1 MAIQNVAV
9 LGATGSI
16 GQSALKVISL
26 YPERFRV
33 RSLCAGHRTKEL
45 VDLAL
50 KFHPD
55 YVGIADKTK
64 ATELRDL
71 LNDAGLK
78 DIKVIA
84 GAEAATELAQDPE
97 TQTVIGAVVG
107 AAGLSPSFAAAE
119 AGKRLLL
126 ANKES
131 VVCGGSLLMNAIRK
145 NRATLL
151 PVDSEHNAIF
161 QCLDGASEP
170 ERAKAKI
177 WLTCS
182 GGPFRAKKDLDLST
196 VTPEMALNHPTWSMG
211 SKITID
217 SATLMNKG
225 FEVIEAHHLFGV
237 APDSI
242 RVVVH
247 PQSVLHSMVE
257 FTDGSVIGQMGPTDM
272 RLAIA
277 YCLGYPERISGLT
290 ERLDFTKLSN
300 LTFEAPDV
308 ERFPLLK
315 TAYEALKA
323 GGIASI
329 VLNAANEVA
338 VAAFLAKKIR
348 FTDIATVCRKLLEQF
363 TEHAPSSLEEILSAD
378 AEARARAK
386 VLISYLA

>member
-1 MAIQNVAV
+1 MEIQNVAV

-16 GQSALKVISL
+16 GQNALKVIAL

-33 RSLCAGHRTKEL
+33 RSLCAGRRVKEL
-45 VDLAL
+45 ADLAV
-50 KFHPD
+50 KFRPD
-55 YVGIADKTK
+55 CVGIADKTK

-71 LNDAGLK
+71 LNTAGLRETE
-78 DIKVIA
+78 VIA
-84 GAEAATELAQDPE
+84 GADVAKELAQDPKS
-97 TQTVIGAVVG
+97 QTVIGAVVG
-107 AAGLSPSFAAAE
+107 AAGLSPSFAAAR

-131 VVCGGSLLMNAIRK
+131 VVCGGALLMNAIRK
-145 NRATLL
+145 NGATLL

-161 QCLDGASEP
+161 QCLDGVSSQ
-170 ERAKAKI
+170 EREKAKI

-182 GGPFRAKKDLDLST
+182 GGPFRDKKDLDLST

-211 SKITID
+211 KKISID

-242 RVVVH
+242 RVVIH

-257 FTDGSVIGQMGPTDM
+257 FSDGSVLGQMGPTDM

-277 YCLGYPERISGLT
+277 YSLGYPERLSGLS
-290 ERLDFTKLSN
+290 ERLDFTKLAS
-300 LTFEAPDV
+300 LTFEAPDM

-323 GGIASI
+323 GGIAPI

-338 VAAFLAKKIR
+338 VAAFLDKKIR
-348 FTDIATVCRKLLEQF
+348 FTDIARVCRKLLEQF
-363 TEHAPSSLEEILSAD
+363 TEHAPSSLEDILSAD

>member
-1 MAIQNVAV
+1 MAIQNVAI

-16 GQSALKVISL
+16 GQSALKVIAL
-26 YPERFRV
+26 YPDRFRV
-33 RSLCAGHRTKEL
+33 RSLCAGSRVKEL
-45 VDLAL
+45 ADLAVR
-50 KFHPD
+50 FRPD
-55 YVGIADKTK
+55 CVGIADETK
-64 ATELRDL
+64 AKELRTL
-71 LNDAGLK
+71 LNTSGLNH
-78 DIKVIA
+78 IEVIA
-84 GAEAATELAQDPE
+84 GATVAKQMAEDSEAH
-97 TQTVIGAVVG
+97 TVIGAVVG
-107 AAGLSPSFAAAE
+107 AAGLVPSFAAAK

-131 VVCGGSLLMNAIRK
+131 VVCGGALLMKTIREK
-145 NRATLL
+145 GATLL

-161 QCLDGASEP
+161 QCLDGVAP
-170 ERAKAKI
+170 TERLKAKL

-211 SKITID
+211 SKISID

-237 APDSI
+237 APRAI

-257 FTDGSVIGQMGPTDM
+257 FADGSVIGQMGPTDM

-277 YCLGYPERISGLT
+277 YCLGYPERLSGLN

-300 LTFEAPDV
+300 LTFEAPDL

-315 TAYEALKA
+315 TAYEALDS

-329 VLNAANEVA
+329 VLNAANEIA
-338 VAAFLAKKIR
+338 VAAFLSRKIR
-348 FTDIATVCRKLLEQF
+348 FTDIAKVCRTLLDQF
-363 TEHAPSSLEEILSAD
+363 SQPSPSSLEEILSVD
-378 AEARARAK
+378 FEARARAR
-386 VLISYLA
+386 VLVSNLS

>member
-1 MAIQNVAV
+1 MAIQNVAI

-16 GQSALKVISL
+16 GQSALKVIEQ

-33 RSLCAGHRTKEL
+33 RSLCAGQRVKEL
-45 VDLAL
+45 ADLAIRF
-50 KFHPD
+50 KPD

-64 ATELRDL
+64 AGELRVL
-71 LNDAGLK
+71 LNAAGLK
-78 DIKVIA
+78 HAEVIA
-84 GAEAATELAQDPE
+84 GVDAAKELAEDPE
-97 TQTVIGAVVG
+97 APTVIGAIVG
-107 AAGLSPSFAAAE
+107 AAGLAPSFAAARS
-119 AGKRLLL
+119 GKRLLL

-131 VVCGGSLLMNAIRK
+131 VVCGGSLLMNTVEK
-145 NRATLL
+145 NHATLL

-161 QCLDGASEP
+161 QCLDGASEK
-170 ERAKAKI
+170 EREKVKV

-196 VTPEMALNHPTWSMG
+196 VTPEMALNHPTWHMG
-211 SKITID
+211 SKISID

-237 APDSI
+237 APEDI

-257 FTDGSVIGQMGPTDM
+257 FSDGSVIGQMGPTDM

-277 YCLGYPERISGLT
+277 YCLGYPERISGLS
-290 ERLDFTKLSN
+290 ERLDFTKLNN
-300 LTFEAPDV
+300 LTFEAPDFN
-308 ERFPLLK
+308 RFPLL
-315 TAYEALKA
+315 TIAYDALKA

-348 FTDIATVCRKLLEQF
+348 FTDISAVCRKLLEQF
-363 TEHAPSSLEEILSAD
+363 TEHAPSSEADILSTD

-386 VLISYLA
+386 ILISYLA

>member
-1 MAIQNVAV
+1 MAIQNVAI

-16 GQSALKVISL
+16 GQNALKVIAL

-33 RSLCAGHRTKEL
+33 HSICGGHRVKEL
-45 VDLAL
+45 ADVAIRVR
-50 KFHPD
+50 PD
-55 YVGIADKTK
+55 SVGIADQTK
-64 ATELRDL
+64 AGELKEL
-71 LNDAGLK
+71 LRAAGLAHTE
-78 DIKVIA
+78 IIA
-84 GAEAATELAQDPE
+84 GTDAAKDLAQDPE
-97 TQTVIGAVVG
+97 ADTVIGAVVG
-107 AAGLSPSFAAAE
+107 AAGLAPSFAAARS
-119 AGKRLLL
+119 GKRLLL

-131 VVCGGSLLMNAIRK
+131 VVCGGSLLMNTIEK
-145 NRATLL
+145 HHATLL

-161 QCLDGASEP
+161 QCLDGTSET
-170 ERAKAKI
+170 EKAKAKI

-182 GGPFRAKKDLDLST
+182 GGPFRSKKDLDLST
-196 VTPEMALNHPTWSMG
+196 VTPEMALNHPTWNMG
-211 SKITID
+211 SKISID

-237 APDSI
+237 APEAI

-257 FTDGSVIGQMGPTDM
+257 FSDGSVIGQMGPTDM

-277 YCLGYPERISGLT
+277 YCLGYPERLSGLT

-300 LTFEAPDV
+300 LTFEAAD
-308 ERFPLLK
+308 EKRFPLLK

-338 VAAFLAKKIR
+338 VAAFLNRKIR
-348 FTDIATVCRKLLEQF
+348 FTDISRVCRKLVEQF
-363 TEHAPSSLEEILSAD
+363 TEHAPSSEEDILSTD

-386 VLISYLA
+386 ILISYLA